1 MRKLH
6 QNVQSNTNCTN
17 YTNHTSW
24 AARPENLSEI
34 RQEAPNPANTSP
46 ADCNLAR
53 LDSEQAALRCVTS
66 TDARPFL
73 RGLYLR
79 QKFSPWKSWYLF
91 IPLDLIVLDEL
102 MHKFNEYIE
111 SHQYSKLTTTKTVQ
125 FFINLNCLLCSNF
138 PLTQFYR
145 QGLISLWLLVMV

>member
-34 RQEAPNPANTSP
+34 RQEAPNPANTAP

-111 SHQYSKLTTTKTVQ
+111 VISTANWPQQKR
-125 FFINLNCLLCSNF
+125 FNF
-138 PLTQFYR
+138 LSI
-145 QGLISLWLLVMV
+145 LIVSCAATFRLPNFTDKASYLSGC